1 MDLPLI
7 FNSCKQTKLYGRYIT
22 NKHIEP
28 ILKDLKQFFKVD
40 IIGTSVL
47 NKPIYT
53 IKVGSG
59 KTKVLMWSQMHG
71 NESTTTKAIF
81 DMLNWLKSD
90 DAEAEKLKGSFTFY
104 IIPILNPDG
113 AELYTRQN
121 FNKVDLNRDAYN
133 LAQPEIRL
141 LMQAFNDFKPDYCY
155 NMHDQRTIFGLE
167 GENGVYKPATVSFL
181 APAYNEQRDINKNR
195 LKAINVIVA
204 MNKALQQ
211 YIPGQVGRFDDSY
224 NKNCIGDSLQSLG
237 VSTILFE
244 AGHYENDYER
254 ENSRKFIFFSLLSG
268 FDSINENVLVQ
279 DKKAEYFRIP
289 QNKKLFYDFRYKNV
303 KINYEN
309 KEKISIFA
317 SQYKEVLIDN
327 SVTFRAFIN
336 EIDNLDNAVGHVEY
350 DGQGEIFKGKNG
362 SNIPKND
369 TEADFFIGGRKFVNG
384 KEVK

>member
-1 MDLPLI
+1 MDLRSI
-7 FNSCKQTKLYGRYIT
+7 FNTCKQTKLHGRYIT

-28 ILKDLKQFFKVD
+28 ILNDLKQFFEVN

-53 IKVGSG
+53 VKAGYG
-59 KTKVLMWSQMHG
+59 KTKILIWSQMHG

-90 DAEAEKLKGSFTFY
+90 DENAKAIKSNFSFY
-104 IIPILNPDG
+104 ILPILNPDG
-113 AELYTRQN
+113 AALYTRQN
-121 FNKVDLNRDAYN
+121 FNKVDLNRDSYN
-133 LAQPEIRL
+133 RTQPEIRL

-167 GENGVYKPATVSFL
+167 SENGMYKPATLSFL
-181 APAYNEQRDINKNR
+181 APAYNEERDINEVR
-195 LKAINVIVA
+195 LKAISVIVA
-204 MNKALQQ
+204 MNKTLQQ

-237 VSTILFE
+237 VPTILFE
-244 AGHYENDYER
+244 AGHYQNDYER

-268 FDSINENVLVQ
+268 FDSINENVLVE
-279 DKKAEYFRIP
+279 DEKAEYFKIP
-289 QNKKLFYDFRYKNV
+289 QNKKLFYDFTYKNV

-309 KEKISIFA
+309 KEKISNFA
-317 SQYKEVLIDN
+317 SQYKEVLIDD

-336 EIDNLDNAVGHVEY
+336 EIDNLEEVVGHKEY
-350 DGQGEIFKGKNG
+350 DGLGEAFKGKNG
-362 SNIPKND
+362 STMPKND
-369 TEADFFIGGRKFVNG
+369 TEADFYIGDRKFING
-384 KEVK
+384 TEV